1 MAPSNERIR
10 TFLRSLHAREARFL
24 RFELPDLH
32 GVARVKVV
40 AANQVE
46 GFLREGLNMYGG
58 TVALDTASCVVS
70 GTGLNEEVRYRDQL
84 LFADLDT
91 LAPVPW
97 LPGTWRV
104 ICDAHW
110 SAAEPIAAAPR
121 QVLKR
126 VLAAAR
132 TAGISAVFGHEYEF
146 YLLDPATREPLF
158 GGVHIF
164 NATRNHYVP
173 FLDTLLEQLMAAG
186 IDVTTHNCEYA
197 PSQFE
202 VNFAPAEGL
211 AAADKAYT
219 FKNAVKELAHRAGLL
234 ATFMSKPAASLAGCG
249 GHVHLSLKDARSGK
263 PHFHDPRSRKPGP
276 NPALAAF
283 TQGVLDHAAAVTA
296 IVSPTLNCYRRLK
309 PHTFAPSR
317 VGWGV
322 EDRSAFVRLK
332 QLGTVNAHLELRAAS
347 GLSNP
352 YLSAAALLAA
362 GLDGLAGK
370 RTLSPAAAGPCEED
384 ASAAPLPA
392 DLPTALAAL
401 EADPVMVAALDPA
414 FVASFCTVKRHE
426 LARHAADVSEWER
439 NEYLEVY

>member
-1 MAPSNERIR
+1 MATSNERIR
-10 TFLRSLHAREARFL
+10 TFLRSLQAREARFL

-40 AANQVE
+40 PVNQAE

-58 TVALDTASCVVS
+58 TVALDTASCVVG

-110 SAAEPIAAAPR
+110 SAGEPIAAAPR

-126 VLAAAR
+126 ALAAAR
-132 TAGISAVFGHEYEF
+132 AQGVAPVFGHEYEF
-146 YLLDPATREPLF
+146 YLLDPSTREPLF

-164 NATRNHYVP
+164 NATRNHHVP
-173 FLDTLLEQLMAAG
+173 FLDTLLDQLMAAG

-234 ATFMSKPAASLAGCG
+234 ATFMSKPAAGLAGCG
-249 GHVHLSLKDARSGK
+249 GHVHVSLKDIRTGK
-263 PHFHDPRSRKPGP
+263 PLFHEARSRKPGP
-276 NPALAAF
+276 NAALGSF
-283 TQGVLDHAAAVTA
+283 TQGVLDHAGAVTA
-296 IVSPTLNCYRRLK
+296 LVSPTLNCFRRLK
-309 PHTFAPSR
+309 PHTFAPSN

-332 QLGTVNAHLELRAAS
+332 GLGTTNAHLELRAAS

-352 YLSAAALLAA
+352 YLSAAAVLAA
-362 GLDGLAGK
+362 GLAGLSA
-370 RTLSPAAAGPCEED
+370 RRELDAALDGPCED
-384 ASAAPLPA
+384 DPSLPKLPA
-392 DLPTALAAL
+392 DQPAALAAL
-401 EADPVMVAALDPA
+401 EADATLVEALDPA

-426 LARHAADVSEWER
+426 LARHAAHVSDWER
-439 NEYLEVY
+439 AEYLEVY

>member
-1 MAPSNERIR
+1 MAPSTERVR
-10 TFLRSLHAREARFL
+10 TFLRGLQAREARFL

-32 GVARVKVV
+32 GVSRVKVV
-40 AANQVE
+40 PVHQAE

-84 LFADLDT
+84 LFADFDT

-97 LPGTWRV
+97 LPGTYKL

-110 SAAEPIAAAPR
+110 SAAEPIPAAPR
-121 QVLKR
+121 QVLRR
-126 VLAAAR
+126 VLARAR
-132 TAGISAVFGHEYEF
+132 ALGFSAHFGHEYEF
-146 YLLDPATREPLF
+146 YLLDRHTREPLF
-158 GGVHIF
+158 DGVHIF
-164 NATRNHYVP
+164 NVTRNQYIP
-173 FLDTLLEQLMAAG
+173 FLDTLLDQLMAAG

-202 VNFAPAEGL
+202 VNFTPAEGL
-211 AAADKAYT
+211 VAADKAFS

-234 ATFMSKPAASLAGCG
+234 ASFMSKPAANLAGSG
-249 GHVHLSLKDARSGK
+249 GHVHVSLRDVRTGKPIFHEARTRRSG
-263 PHFHDPRSRKPGP
+263 P
-276 NPALAAF
+276 NAALAAF

-296 IVSPTLNCYRRLK
+296 LVAPTPNCYRRFR
-309 PHTFAPSR
+309 PHHFAPSN

-332 QLGTVNAHLELRAAS
+332 GLGTAHARLELRAAS

-352 YLSAAALLAA
+352 YLSAAAVLAA
-362 GLDGLAGK
+362 GLSGIVGK
-370 RTLSPAAAGPCEED
+370 RELSPAVDGPCED
-384 ASAAPLPA
+384 DTSLAKLPA
-392 DLPTALAAL
+392 DLRSALAAL
-401 EADPVMVAALDPA
+401 ETDTTLVEALTPA
-414 FVASFCTVKRHE
+414 FIASFCAVKRHE
-426 LARHAADVSEWER
+426 LARQAAHVSDWER